1 MNLET
6 KDLKVLLNKNEIL
19 KGIDIELGNKEFIGV
34 IGPNG
39 SGKSTIL
46 KTIYKLINKNVGQYT

>member
-19 KGIDIELGNKEFIGV
+19 KGIDKIGRAHV
-34 IGPNG
+34 
-39 SGKSTIL
+39 
-46 KTIYKLINKNVGQYT
+46 